1 MRIPVSRGY
10 NQIKTVM
17 KTSIQILRFFIF
29 FFIATGAL
37 VAQPRKKLETIV
49 LGIQK
54 NGIEQDLETIYYLI
68 ELELEK
74 TNIYSVMD
82 KYDVEEAAREKNLD
96 LTNCFGKRCMVE
108 AGKALLLEKVVT
120 ANIDKLGNKI
130 IIQMKMID
138 VFDGDVE
145 RQDVTEYQDLP
156 NEIQNMILISVNKL
170 AGLQPDEKLV
180 EQLVNYNLPI
190 AGSRAKL
197 KLNGPRM
204 GVATVIGEAAE
215 ILVAPESEGGF
226 EMFPAMFQI
235 GWQQEWQ
242 YLSAGDFQALI
253 EFIPMI
259 SGLESGKFIPSITF
273 LNGFRFGR
281 NGWEFAIGP
290 SFRVVKKAEGFYDNN
305 NFMDGGAGEWYLKEE
320 WREGYA
326 NPYSIESRVDSRG
339 DPEISTRLVFAFGR
353 TFRSGYLNIP
363 VNVYVAPD
371 KKGTQ
376 FGVSFGFNVYRRAE
390 LRN

>member
-1 MRIPVSRGY
+1 
-10 NQIKTVM
+10 M
-17 KTSIQILRFFIF
+17 KTSFQTIF
-29 FFIATGAL
+29 LFTCFYITAVVL
-37 VAQPRKKLETIV
+37 SAQPREKLETIV
-49 LGIQK
+49 LGVQV
-54 NGIEQDLETIYYLI
+54 NGIEQDIETIYYLI

-82 KYDVEEAAREKNLD
+82 KYDVLEIAMEKNLELD
-96 LTNCFGKRCMVE
+96 NCYGKRCLVE
-108 AGKALLLEKVVT
+108 AGKALMLEKVVT
-120 ANIDKLGNKI
+120 ANIERLGNKI

-138 VFDGDVE
+138 VFDGE
-145 RQDVTEYQDLP
+145 IEAQNVTEYQNLP
-156 NEIQNMILISVNKL
+156 QEMQNMIMISVNRL
-170 AGLQPDEKLV
+170 AGLQTDSKLV

-190 AGSRAKL
+190 EGSRKKL

-204 GVATVIGEAAE
+204 GVATVIGESAD
-215 ILVAPESEGGF
+215 ILTAPASEGGF

-259 SGLESGKFIPSITF
+259 SGLESGKFIPSVTF
-273 LNGFRFGR
+273 LNGFRFGS

-290 SFRVVKKAEGFYDNN
+290 SFRIVKKAEGFYDDQNYL
-305 NFMDGGAGEWYLKEE
+305 DGGQGTWYLKHE
-320 WREGYA
+320 WDGGFA
-326 NPYSIESRVDSRG
+326 NPYSIETRVDSRG
-339 DPEISTRLVFAFGR
+339 EPEISTRLVFAFGR

-376 FGVSFGFNVYRRAE
+376 LGFSFGFNLYRRAE
-390 LRN
+390 VKY